1 MGKGEIDS
9 NEGTTQGDPLAMA
22 MYALA
27 IRPLI
32 DKLIDAEPNARQV
45 WFADDATAAGRL
57 ATLHQWWHHVTTI
70 GPDFGYYPN
79 ASKTHLVAKPELVSK
94 AKKMFENTEVQIS
107 TNGQRHLGAAIGT
120 HEFIEAYAAQKIEKW
135 VNEIES
141 LTAIACTHP
150 HAAYAAFV
158 HGVIGRWL
166 YLMRT
171 INISSSIFQPLED
184 AIHRQLIPVLTDQ
197 VSSSPELRK
206 LLSLPTRLG
215 GLNIVHPVE
224 IAESQLRA
232 SKAITAPLKKMI
244 IEQSEQFT
252 KPQLQSVKSALHREK
267 YQANTAK
274 AEQVKGEISST
285 LQRVMDLGT
294 EKGASTW
301 LTALPLQEQGFTL
314 NKQEF
319 QDALCL
325 RYGWQLKNLPSHCV
339 CGSVFSVDHAM
350 TCSLGGLIIIRHN
363 DICDITANWLSEV
376 CRNVKS
382 EPPLLPLTGEN
393 IVPLSA
399 NRCDDARADIRA
411 TGFWG
416 RQQCAL
422 FDVRVFHPNAQSY
435 RHSSISSLYRRH
447 ELAKKREYGD
457 RIREVENGSF
467 TPLVF
472 ATTRGMGRE
481 ATLFYKRLA
490 DKNIRKK
497 EYHVQ

>member
-1 MGKGEIDS
+1 MVYYGIGLVLRCLRLKISKLALLISLLTFHSGLIWSDGGTLDTNIVLSDSFSTIHSHCRKHNIIKITNDSATFNAVNRQAALHNIPVVCPAISIILRNTYQVPIKLFIVGEGEIDS
-9 NEGTTQGDPLAMA
+9 SEGTTQGDPLAMA

-32 DKLIDAEPNARQV
+32 DKLRDAEPNARQV

-57 ATLHQWWHHVTTI
+57 ATLHQWWQHVTTI

-79 ASKTHLVAKPELVSK
+79 ASKTHLVVKPELVSK

-141 LTAIACTHP
+141 LTAIAHTHP

-184 AIHRQLIPVLTDQ
+184 AIHHQLIPVLTGQ
-197 VSSSPELRK
+197 VFSSPEVRK
-206 LLSLPTRLG
+206 FLSLPTRLG
-215 GLNIVHPVE
+215 GLNIVNPVE
-224 IAESQLRA
+224 IAESQLRT

-244 IEQSEQFT
+244 VEQSEQFT

-267 YQANTAK
+267 CQANTAK

-285 LQRVMDLGT
+285 LQREMDLGT

-314 NKQEF
+314 NK
-319 QDALCL
+319 
-325 RYGWQLKNLPSHCV
+325 
-339 CGSVFSVDHAM
+339 
-350 TCSLGGLIIIRHN
+350 
-363 DICDITANWLSEV
+363 
-376 CRNVKS
+376 
-382 EPPLLPLTGEN
+382 
-393 IVPLSA
+393 
-399 NRCDDARADIRA
+399 
-411 TGFWG
+411 
-416 RQQCAL
+416 
-422 FDVRVFHPNAQSY
+422 
-435 RHSSISSLYRRH
+435 
-447 ELAKKREYGD
+447 
-457 RIREVENGSF
+457 
-467 TPLVF
+467 
-472 ATTRGMGRE
+472 
-481 ATLFYKRLA
+481 
-490 DKNIRKK
+490 
-497 EYHVQ
+497 